1 MRRRTLLR
9 AAGAATLGMGVATGS
24 RGGQETTT
32 GGTATTSGGTTTAG
46 ETETTEEGTET
57 TTAGGD
63 QFTFSTPAFEDG
75 GTFPTRFTCDGR
87 NISPPLEIANPP
99 DGTQSF
105 ALVMD
110 DPDAP
115 SPPFVHW
122 LMWDIPADT
131 TEIPRNVPP
140 GGRVESLDAVQGTN
154 GAGQVGYAGPCPPEE
169 DPRHTYLFSLFALDE
184 PLGLEPGAEY
194 RQVLRA
200 LFPRAIERARF
211 VGQYA
216 RGGQ

>member
-9 AAGAATLGMGVATGS
+9 AIAVATMGMGVVTGS
-24 RGGQETTT
+24 RGRGGQETTT
-32 GGTATTSGGTTTAG
+32 GGDTPTTTAEGTTTG
-46 ETETTEEGTET
+46 ET
-57 TTAGGD
+57 TTTAAGDG

-87 NISPPLEIANPP
+87 NVSPPLRIANPP
-99 DGTQSF
+99 ERTQSF

-115 SPPFVHW
+115 SPPFIHW
-122 LMWDIPADT
+122 LVWDIPADT
-131 TEIPRNVPP
+131 REIPRNVPP
-140 GGRVESLDAVQGTN
+140 GRRVESLGAVQGTN
-154 GAGQVGYAGPCPPEE
+154 GAGDVGYAGPCPPED

-194 RQVLRA
+194 REVLRA

-216 RGGQ
+216 RGGG